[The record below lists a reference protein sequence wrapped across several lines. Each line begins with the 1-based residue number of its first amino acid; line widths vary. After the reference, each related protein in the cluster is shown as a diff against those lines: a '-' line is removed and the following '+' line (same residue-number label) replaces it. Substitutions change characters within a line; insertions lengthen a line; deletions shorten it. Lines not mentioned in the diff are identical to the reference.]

1 MCPCVNQNNKQV
13 AYLSEHYNKKIIF
26 NYLVFLQC
34 CVVLEHLPL
43 VYKHLL
49 VSRIGSLLL
58 YTLYNL
64 FHVGNLFEEL
74 VSIAG
79 MQQHYYQILVK

>member
-1 MCPCVNQNNKQV
+1 MCPCVNQNNKHV
-13 AYLSEHYNKKIIF
+13 AYLSEHYNKKIIL
-26 NYLVFLQC
+26 NHLVFLQC
-34 CVVLEHLPL
+34 GVILEHLPL

-58 YTLYNL
+58 HTLYGL

-74 VSIAG
+74 ESIAG
-79 MQQHYYQILVK
+79 MQQHHYQFLIR